1 LTAAVYAAL
10 YAESRTLPIN
20 VNEEATRSR
29 SIRNQTGAIVETRRS
44 GVGGVGGVDGD
55 GVGDVY
61 RGRARLTVLLSAPL
75 SFPPTG
81 VSVPRNSRAAANARG
96 NPPAFYTTG
105 EQAPGRLLRV
115 AEVVALAVFSP

>member
-1 LTAAVYAAL
+1 MRGAL
-10 YAESRTLPIN
+10 CRERERERESRTLPIN

-29 SIRNQTGAIVETRRS
+29 SIRNQTGAIAETRRS
-44 GVGGVGGVDGD
+44 GGVGGVDGD

-105 EQAPGRLLRV
+105 DQAPGRLLRV

>member
-1 LTAAVYAAL
+1 
-10 YAESRTLPIN
+10 LPIN

-44 GVGGVGGVDGD
+44 GGVGGVDGD
-55 GVGDVY
+55 GDGGGDVY

-105 EQAPGRLLRV
+105 DQAPGRLLRV